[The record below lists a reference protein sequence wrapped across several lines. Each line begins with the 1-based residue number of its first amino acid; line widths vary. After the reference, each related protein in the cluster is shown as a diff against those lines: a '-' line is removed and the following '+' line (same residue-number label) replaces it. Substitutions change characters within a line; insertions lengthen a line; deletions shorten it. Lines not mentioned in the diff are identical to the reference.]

1 MATACTL
8 QRDSS
13 EGPGALEEQGIP
25 CDIWPR
31 SMEGRQRAA
40 AVRHRTSPE
49 AHRMS
54 ISVTSKTRGRQGDV
68 TNFMKLVKLP
78 RASYTDG
85 GGSDVLSP
93 RHLIGDGNGALS

>member
-1 MATACTL
+1 MR
-8 QRDSS
+8 QRAQYRGSG
-13 EGPGALEEQGIP
+13 EAHGALEEQGNP

-31 SMEGRQRAA
+31 SMDGRQRAA
-40 AVRHRTSPE
+40 ALRHRTSPE

-78 RASYTDG
+78 RASRTDG
-85 GGSDVLSP
+85 GGSDVLPP
-93 RHLIGDGNGALS
+93 RHLFGVDNGALS